1 MITERNQ
8 PSTSASSASS
18 VFALDVFTCEA
29 GRRRWVTINASS
41 FNLRARSVL
50 LVTALDCKFWNSFLF
65 IDIGEG
71 LLLVLAII
79 RTAPLASAKC
89 FHRTLVDLV
98 SLVILVRISVWFS
111 LLSPSK
117 SSIGVKVRLFRIV
130 IIIWMVVRLS
140 SLAPSVRSLIYFYF
154 LLIFLFV
161 LVVRLTFGLPS
172 LAPAECLT
180 GYMIVLHS
188 IMIVVRLII
197 RLSSLASSIR
207 PLNYFFTIVLF
218 VFIIRLSFWLPSFAP
233 PESLPI
239 IVSLGVIFWLS
250 IKLPSLTPPV
260 RLLRGFI
267 VLSLLFIIFRLNLSL
282 FKTFLL
288 ATARLPIPFLLI
300 NSCFGL
306 DLFLL
311 SVSLTSP
318 IRNFHTILIGCLRTR
333 N

>member
-1 MITERNQ
+1 M
-8 PSTSASSASS
+8 A
-18 VFALDVFTCEA
+18 
-29 GRRRWVTINASS
+29 
-41 FNLRARSVL
+41 
-50 LVTALDCKFWNSFLF
+50 
-65 IDIGEG
+65 
-71 LLLVLAII
+71 
-79 RTAPLASAKC
+79 
-89 FHRTLVDLV
+89 LVDLV

-111 LLSPSK
+111 SLSPSNR
-117 SSIGVKVRLFRIV
+117 SIGVKVRLFRIV

-161 LVVRLTFGLPS
+161 FVVRLTFGLPS
-172 LAPAECLT
+172 LAPALCLN

-188 IMIVVRLII
+188 IMIVVRLFI

-233 PESLPI
+233 PERLPI
-239 IVSLGVIFWLS
+239 FVSLGVIFWLS

-267 VLSLLFIIFRLNLSL
+267 VLSLLFIIFRPNLSL

-300 NSCFGL
+300 NHSLGL
-306 DLFLL
+306 DLLIL
-311 SVSLTSP
+311 SVCLTSP
-318 IRNFHTILIGCLRTR
+318 IRNFHTIVIGCLRTR